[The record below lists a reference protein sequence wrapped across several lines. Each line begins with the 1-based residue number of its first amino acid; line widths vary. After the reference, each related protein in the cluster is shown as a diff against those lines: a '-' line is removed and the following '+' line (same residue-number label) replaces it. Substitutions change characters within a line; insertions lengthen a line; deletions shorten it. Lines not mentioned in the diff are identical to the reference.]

1 MMITLRLSNSV
12 QPIIHTTYRH
22 EDPLHLRMERP
33 APSEPVEREVTP
45 LPSIDRGRQAWS
57 FVAAGFAIETLLWG
71 GLFSTGV
78 FLKYYAAHEVG
89 HYMVS
94 GEACIVKLIA
104 WVTFWL
110 PSPSQARPKP
120 KSRSSVPSLCSS
132 AVSRG
137 AGAQSTIDS
146 YSASRPY

>member
-1 MMITLRLSNSV
+1 
-12 QPIIHTTYRH
+12 
-22 EDPLHLRMERP
+22 MERP
-33 APSEPVEREVTP
+33 APSEPVGREVTP

-94 GEACIVKLIA
+94 GEACIVKLICMDHFS
-104 WVTFWL
+104 VTQPF
-110 PSPSQARPKP
+110 
-120 KSRSSVPSLCSS
+120 SRSSETKISLIGTVSLLIGCKSS
-132 AVSRG
+132 RESRKHNKLL
-137 AGAQSTIDS
+137 
-146 YSASRPY
+146 